1 MLFIIHLVSNILT
14 PLSSFNYANLKEGTH
29 EYFGQSIETTPI
41 RTTSGLCYKVQS
53 EATKFEYNTSFV
65 FTAVD
70 KIGQKH
76 QVDKLEKMNLYVV
89 STNTWQGVIYGTWAS
104 TQNPLNI
111 IGVFND
117 VLANSLHM
125 YFVPIEVT
133 EWAYINGNHNYSQC
147 LEEQDSISKSCKS
160 IFHPKS
166 FKYESRSVFQNSTHF
181 LIFLDFL
188 KP

>member
-1 MLFIIHLVSNILT
+1 MLFIIHIVSNILT

-76 QVDKLEKMNLYVV
+76 QVDKLERMNLYVV

-104 TQNPLNI
+104 TKNPLNI

-117 VLANSLHM
+117 VLAN
-125 YFVPIEVT
+125 
-133 EWAYINGNHNYSQC
+133 
-147 LEEQDSISKSCKS
+147 
-160 IFHPKS
+160 
-166 FKYESRSVFQNSTHF
+166 
-181 LIFLDFL
+181 
-188 KP
+188 